1 MFECSPHVYIFCV
14 FFACTFLP
22 LVPFLSLYFLHVF
35 PMVPFGNGLPVALQA
50 SGYASS
56 VEMKKIS
63 LVMVTLGI
71 KCQMKNPSLI
81 SDFKAQTD
89 PKF

>member
-56 VEMKKIS
+56 VEMKKNKLSNGDFRNKMPNEKS
-63 LVMVTLGI
+63 L
-71 KCQMKNPSLI
+71 PY
-81 SDFKAQTD
+81 
-89 PKF
+89 